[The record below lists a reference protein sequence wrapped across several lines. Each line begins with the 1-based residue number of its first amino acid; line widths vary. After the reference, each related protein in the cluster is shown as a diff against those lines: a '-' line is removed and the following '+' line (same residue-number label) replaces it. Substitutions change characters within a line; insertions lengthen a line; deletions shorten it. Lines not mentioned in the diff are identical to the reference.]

1 MFHVIIFVESF
12 VFVTSYF
19 KLISMNKQRKS
30 VLSWCLY
37 DWANTAF
44 STVIIT
50 FVFGVY
56 FAREIVGDEV
66 AGAAQWSFAI
76 GISGFFIAVLAP
88 LLGAVADHSGRRKSW
103 VFWLSMLCIVP
114 CALLWFATPQSDASH
129 IFMVLT
135 LIVVA
140 NIGLELSQV
149 FYNAMLPHIAGKDHI
164 GRVSGWAW
172 GLGYLGGLSALA
184 VTLFGFIGLGEMPP
198 LLPIPK
204 DNFEH
209 IRLTGPF
216 IALWFFVFM
225 MPLFLFTKDVKVTK
239 LPALKALEKGLYQ
252 LAQSVRQVKQY
263 KNLVTFL
270 ISSAIYRD
278 GLVTL
283 FAIGGVYAAGQ
294 FGMSFTEIL
303 IFAIGLNV
311 TAGIGAFGFA
321 FMDDFVG
328 SKKTIIISLLGL
340 IVIGGMIVLIED
352 KMDFL
357 ILSLGLGIFMGPV
370 QAASRT
376 MISKLSPP
384 DMVTQTYGL
393 YAFTGKSISFLG
405 PIAFGAMTTMF
416 GTQQAGMVSII
427 AFWIIGLIVLLKVK
441 EN

>member
-30 VLSWCLY
+30 VFSWCLY

-103 VFWLSMLCIVP
+103 IFWLSMLCIAP
-114 CALLWFATPQSDASH
+114 CALLWFATPDSSASH
-129 IFMVLT
+129 ILFVL
-135 LIVVA
+135 LLVGMA

-149 FYNAMLPHIAGKDHI
+149 FYNAMLPHVAGKNHI

-172 GLGYLGGLSALA
+172 ALGYMGGLTALA
-184 VTLFGFIGLGEMPP
+184 VTLFGFVGLGEVEP

-216 IALWFFVFM
+216 IAIWFFVFM
-225 MPLFLFTKDVKVTK
+225 MPLFLFTRDVKVTK

-252 LAQSVRQVKQY
+252 LAQSVRHVKQY

-311 TAGIGAFGFA
+311 TAGLGAFGFA
-321 FMDDFVG
+321 FIDDFVG

-376 MISKLSPP
+376 MISKLSPL

-427 AFWIIGLIVLLKVK
+427 AFWILGLIILLKVK

>member
-1 MFHVIIFVESF
+1 MNEAQRDTYQKRSIF
-12 VFVTSYF
+12 
-19 KLISMNKQRKS
+19 
-30 VLSWCLY
+30 SWCFY

-56 FAREIVGDEV
+56 FAREIVGDETI
-66 AGAAQWSFAI
+66 GSAQWSFAI
-76 GISGFFIAVLAP
+76 GISGFFIAFLGP
-88 LLGAVADHSGRRKSW
+88 LLGAVADNSGKRKSW
-103 VFWLSMLCIVP
+103 IFWLSMLCIVP
-114 CALLWFATPQSDASH
+114 CSLLWFATPVNSSSH
-129 IFMVLT
+129 IFFVLT
-135 LIVVA
+135 LVVLA

-149 FYNAMLPHIAGKDHI
+149 FYNAMLPHITDKSRI

-184 VTLFGFIGLGEMPP
+184 VTLFGFIGLGDMKP
-198 LLPIPK
+198 LLPIPQ

-209 IRLTGPF
+209 IRIVGPF

-225 MPLFLFTKDVKVTK
+225 LPLFIFTKDVEVKK
-239 LPALKALEKGLYQ
+239 LAALKALEKGLSQ
-252 LAQSVRQVKQY
+252 LAETVRHVGKY

-294 FGMSFTEIL
+294 YGMGFTEIL

-321 FMDDFVG
+321 FMDDWIG
-328 SKKTIIISLLGL
+328 SKKTIITSLLGL
-340 IVIGGMIVLIED
+340 ITVGVAIILTND
-352 KMDFL
+352 KTMFL

-376 MISKLSPP
+376 MVSKLSPEHIL
-384 DMVTQTYGL
+384 TQTYGL

-405 PIAFGAMTTMF
+405 PIAFGAMTALF
-416 GTQQAGMVSII
+416 GTQQAGMASII
-427 AFWIIGLIVLLKVK
+427 GFWVVGLLILLKVK
-441 EN
+441 EAR